1 MKNENN
7 ERSADTG
14 SREIEANLNDIER
27 DLADIARRAHI
38 AVTNL
43 RKIVGRGGLQEFA
56 TTSLAQYLADIENIK
71 VYAWVT
77 QKALANTRKLI
88 RAGQ

>member
-14 SREIEANLNDIER
+14 SREIEAKLNDIER
-27 DLADIARRAHI
+27 DLADIARRADI

-43 RKIVGRGGLQEFA
+43 RKIVGRGGLQVFA